1 MTESAENAPASR
13 PVKRGFSGLQVTG
26 IVLLAIIA
34 TLFIGWWVIRT
45 YIFPTQLEPVEL
57 SYSEQVE
64 LGNKLKA
71 IGVVTDTPA
80 PPPGETPRAQ
90 AEPYSEAGASREVFF
105 SERELNGL
113 IAKDSQLAN
122 NLAIDLA
129 DDLVSFT
136 LLVPVPPDFPV
147 MPGRIVRV
155 RGGAEVAFASGKPV
169 VVIKGVSL
177 MGVPVP
183 NAWLGNLKNVDLV
196 QEFGDAG
203 FWKAFADGVASVQ
216 VQEGRVQVQLRE

>member
-1 MTESAENAPASR
+1 MNKHADQTAVTQ
-13 PVKRGFSGLQVTG
+13 PVKKGFSGLQVTG
-26 IVLLAIIA
+26 IVLVAIVI
-34 TLFIGWWVIRT
+34 TVFVGWWVIRT

-64 LGNKLKA
+64 LGSKLKA

-80 PPPGETPRAQ
+80 PPPGETPRALPE
-90 AEPYSEAGASREVFF
+90 AYSEEGADRAVFF
-105 SERELNGL
+105 TERELNGL
-113 IAKDSQLAN
+113 IARDSELAN
-122 NLAIDLA
+122 NFAVDLA

-136 LLVPVPPDFPV
+136 LLVPVPQDFPV

-155 RGGAEVAFASGKPV
+155 RGGAEVAFANGKPV
-169 VVIKGVSL
+169 VAIKGVSL

-196 QEFGDAG
+196 QQFGDAG
-203 FWKAFADGVASVQ
+203 FWKAFADGVEAVQ
-216 VQEGRVQVQLRE
+216 VQDGRVQVQLRE

>member
-1 MTESAENAPASR
+1 MQEQ
-13 PVKRGFSGLQVTG
+13 VQGKKGFSGLQVTG
-26 IVLLAIIA
+26 IVVLTILVTVLA
-34 TLFIGWWVIRT
+34 GWWIVRT
-45 YIFPTQLEPVEL
+45 YIFPSQLEPVEL

-64 LGNKLKA
+64 LGTKLKA
-71 IGVVTDTPA
+71 IGVVRAKPA
-80 PPPGETPRAQ
+80 PPPGETPRAIP
-90 AEPYSEAGASREVFF
+90 EPYSEAGASREVFF
-105 SERELNGL
+105 SEREINGL
-113 IAKDSQLAN
+113 IAEDSQLAN

-136 LLVPVPPDFPV
+136 LLVPVPQDFPV

-155 RGGAEVAFASGKPV
+155 RGGAELAFAGGRPV
-169 VVIKGVSL
+169 VAIKGVSL

-203 FWKAFADGVASVQ
+203 FWKAFADGVESV
-216 VQEGRVQVQLRE
+216 RVQDGRLHIQLKE